1 MTTFKKALIAGL
13 LAIVATSTLTA
24 CSSTTVESG
33 KIQIVAST
41 STWADVASQIGG
53 DAVEVT
59 ALIDD
64 VNKDP
69 HSYEASARDQLAVN
83 NADIVIANG
92 GGYDEFMNKLVA
104 ASDDSSKIFD
114 ACAEQTANDCSSN
127 EHIWFSINAVA
138 DVAESLASR
147 LIELDAANETTY
159 TANRDAFLVQIE
171 VLASQLVDTFGVVQG
186 MSAFTTEPLADLLL
200 DNLGF
205 VNNTPSEFA
214 EAIENETDVPA
225 QVMQQSLELIKQQ
238 KVDYLVINS
247 QTTNA
252 QVNQIIDAARDAGV
266 RAVVLSELLPEGED
280 YFSWMSANLVTLNP
294 GM

>member
-1 MTTFKKALIAGL
+1 MTTIKRVLVAGL
-13 LAIVATSTLTA
+13 LAALATSSLTA
-24 CSSTTVESG
+24 CSSTTVDSG

-41 STWADVASQIGG
+41 STWADVASQLGG
-53 DAVEVT
+53 DAVEVV

-69 HSYEASARDQLAVN
+69 HSFEASARDQLAVN

-92 GGYDEFMNKLVA
+92 GGYDDFMNKLID
-104 ASDDSSKIFD
+104 ASDDPAKLFD
-114 ACAEQTANDCSSN
+114 ACAEQYANSCSSN
-127 EHIWFSINAVA
+127 EHIWFNIYSVVQ
-138 DVAESLASR
+138 VAEALTAR
-147 LIELDAANETTY
+147 LIEIDAANETTY
-159 TANRDAFLVQIE
+159 AANSDVFTTKINALGE
-171 VLASQLVDTFGVVQG
+171 QLVDTFGVVQG

-200 DNLGF
+200 ANLGF
-205 VNNTPSEFA
+205 DNKTPAEFS

-225 QVMQQSLELIKQQ
+225 QVMQQSLELITQQ
-238 KVDYLVINS
+238 KVDYFVINS

-252 QVNQIIDAARDAGV
+252 QVDQLIDAARNAGV
-266 RAVVLSELLPEGED
+266 RAVVLSELLPNGKD